1 MNIQKITLLSALTLF
16 FACAKKPTGVTIS
29 GTIENRT
36 ADSVA
41 FKVAGKDT
49 TFYAAIDTMSCY
61 NYFKA
66 DFELDTAAYVYF
78 LHGEES
84 SAMYLHG
91 NEYITMSV
99 NTEEF
104 DESIT
109 YKGSPESSF
118 LAKKYLTEEDADF
131 WGKLYSTSWEDFRPL
146 LETHN
151 NDIIAELAQLTDEG
165 FIALE
170 KDVMQQMNEYFERT
184 ITTFSQLP
192 QPGETAID
200 FTYEDRNGKAYSLSD
215 FKGELVYVDVWA
227 TWCGPCVREIPFM
240 QTLETDYH
248 GKGLTFLSVS
258 VDDNRE
264 AWETMLDEKEMG
276 GEQLIADKGW
286 SSEIMKS
293 YAINGIPR
301 FMLFDK
307 EGNVVSL
314 IAPRPSSEEI
324 RTLINENL

>member
-1 MNIQKITLLSALTLF
+1 MNIQKITLLSALTLL
-16 FACAKKPTGVTIS
+16 FACAEKPAGVTIS

-78 LHGEES
+78 IHGEES

-91 NEYITMSV
+91 DEYITMSV

-131 WGKLYSTSWEDFRPL
+131 WSKLYSTTWEDFQPL
-146 LETHN
+146 LEAHN
-151 NDIIAELAQLTDEG
+151 NLVLEELHTLTNEG
-165 FIALE
+165 FISKE
-170 KDVMQQMNEYFERT
+170 KEVMQQMSEYFERT
-184 ITTFSQLP
+184 ITTFAKLP
-192 QPGETAID
+192 QPGTPAID
-200 FTYEDRNGKAYSLSD
+200 FTYEDRTGKSHSLSD
-215 FKGELVYVDVWA
+215 FKGNVVYVDVWA
-227 TWCGPCVREIPFM
+227 TWCGPCKREIPFL
-240 QTLETDYH
+240 QELEADFH
-248 GKGLTFLSVS
+248 GKDLTFLSVS
-258 VDDNRE
+258 VDDDRT
-264 AWETMLDEKEMG
+264 AWEVMLDEKEMG
-276 GEQLIADKGW
+276 GVQLIGDKGW
-286 SSEIMKS
+286 GSELMQS

-301 FMLFDK
+301 FLLIDK
-307 EGNVVSL
+307 EGNIISL
-314 IAPRPSSEEI
+314 MAPRPSSEEI
-324 RTLINENL
+324 RELLDSNL

>member
-1 MNIQKITLLSALTLF
+1 MNIQKITLFSALTLL
-16 FACAKKPTGVTIS
+16 FACAQQPAGISIS
-29 GTIENRT
+29 GTIENPT
-36 ADSVA
+36 DDTVA
-41 FKVAGKDT
+41 FSVEFQDT
-49 TFYAAIDTMSCY
+49 VFYTVLDEKNHFHIE
-61 NYFKA
+61 FKM
-66 DFELDTAAYVYF
+66 DTASYISFA
-78 LHGEES
+78 HGQES
-84 SAMYLHG
+84 TAMYLYG
-91 NEYITMSV
+91 NEHITLNL

-104 DESIT
+104 DESISYT
-109 YKGSPESSF
+109 GSPTSSY
-118 LAKKYLTEEDADF
+118 LAKKYLMEEEANLF
-131 WGKLYSTSWEDFRPL
+131 SMLYTNSWEEFKPL

-151 NDIIAELAQLTDEG
+151 NDIIAELAQLTDKG
-165 FIALE
+165 FIAME
-170 KDVMQQMNEYFERT
+170 KDVMSQIAQYFERT
-184 ITTFSQLP
+184 ITTFAQLP
-192 QPGETAID
+192 QPGEAAID

-307 EGNVVSL
+307 EGNVISL
-314 IAPRPSSEEI
+314 MAPRPSSEEI
-324 RTLINENL
+324 RTLIDVNL